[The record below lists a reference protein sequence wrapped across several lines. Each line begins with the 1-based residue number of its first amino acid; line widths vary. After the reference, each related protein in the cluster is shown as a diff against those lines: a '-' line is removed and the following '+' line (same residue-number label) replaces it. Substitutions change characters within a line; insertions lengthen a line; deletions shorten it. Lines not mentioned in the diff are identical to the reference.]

1 MDLERRSRFWNV
13 RRKNLWAGIW
23 QAGLFVLHDCSLGV
37 RGKVGMCMLGGGSKK
52 YDSRCTLKVLLR
64 LGCGMRGESKDE
76 SRVTPGRELPF

>member
-1 MDLERRSRFWNV
+1 MDLERRSRFGM
-13 RRKNLWAGIW
+13 RDEKNLWARIW
-23 QAGLFVLHDCSLGV
+23 QAGLCPASCSLGV

-76 SRVTPGRELPF
+76 SSVTPGRELPF